1 MIPAIAMTEDSFEF
15 IRKDLDRVH
24 ERNTN
29 TEVRLSKV
37 ETELSDVRVG
47 LARLHGDV
55 QNTNKALGDLNS
67 KMSEIRSDTAA
78 LVALDKGYRAW
89 KTPLIIVGSVFFMM
103 ASSLAGVIWYFVQ
116 KYGPGAGF

>member
-29 TEVRLSKV
+29 TEVRSSKV

-78 LVALDKGYRAW
+78 LVALDKG
-89 KTPLIIVGSVFFMM
+89 
-103 ASSLAGVIWYFVQ
+103 
-116 KYGPGAGF
+116 